1 MLECQHLN
9 RRKITTR
16 YHGPRSRILHFLG
29 QLRSSFGEVAF
40 RDGWK
45 AFTWWSGAASL
56 FQHGKPAKNVLS
68 LFPKGLAGLSLFP
81 IPAVILNLFCPD
93 FCSLETVYVRRLV
106 PPVSGTF
113 ADPSDGTDRR
123 SDATLGN
130 GGEANSKQPLRST
143 CLQKQRCWGGGEPGE
158 TVPGCC
164 SSRELML
171 ALGCRSWGSPGW
183 GVRRVVKRSPCGAY
197 CSSRGTA
204 WPLEGPDSWGWM
216 EWLWKSNPE

>member
-1 MLECQHLN
+1 M
-9 RRKITTR
+9 
-16 YHGPRSRILHFLG
+16 
-29 QLRSSFGEVAF
+29 
-40 RDGWK
+40 
-45 AFTWWSGAASL
+45 
-56 FQHGKPAKNVLS
+56 LS

-143 CLQKQRCWGGGEPGE
+143 CLQKQRCWGGGGTWRNGARLLLLTGADAGTRMPELGQPRVGGE
-158 TVPGCC
+158 EGCKAFPV
-164 SSRELML
+164 R
-171 ALGCRSWGSPGW
+171 
-183 GVRRVVKRSPCGAY
+183 GVLFLQRHSLTFGGTRLVGLNGVAVKKRS
-197 CSSRGTA
+197 
-204 WPLEGPDSWGWM
+204 
-216 EWLWKSNPE
+216 